1 MLAHWA
7 TLVLAVVLLLYL
19 GRHLWFFF
27 DEWDIVGNHQ
37 LPLFQPH
44 NEHWST
50 LPYLV
55 YAALYRLFGL
65 RTYLPYLAVVLLLH
79 VAAAHQLWLLMRRA
93 GVGDWL
99 ATAAT
104 TVFLV
109 MGAGAENL
117 VWAWQMGFVG
127 SLCFGLVAVNLTV
140 EREAGLV
147 RILGIWL
154 ALVASLMCSDIG
166 LAMVAATGI
175 ATFLDRG
182 LRASLVALAVPAVV
196 FGAWYLHYGKAP
208 VGGTYARPDPVGVAR
223 FAWIGLTGALD
234 LGAGLE
240 YLGGAMLVLI
250 AVWTVVL
257 VRRRQAPAAAGMV
270 VAAFLLMTLIGL
282 SRLQLGIATALSS
295 RYLYLVFALLMP
307 VGVLGLAALARR
319 GHLLE
324 LAAFALMAWG
334 TVNGARILLPFEDR
348 QTAIDVAERG
358 HVLAVAAQLR
368 AGPVSAGVILDR
380 PDPVAAP
387 TLNISRMRQYL
398 ADGAMPKS

>member
-1 MLAHWA
+1 M
-7 TLVLAVVLLLYL
+7 AVALLLYL
-19 GRHLWFFF
+19 GRHLWFFY

-37 LPLFQPH
+37 LPLLQPH

-55 YAALYRLFGL
+55 YAVLYRLFGL
-65 RTYLPYLAVVLLLH
+65 RTYIPYLAVVLVLH
-79 VAAAHQLWLLMRRA
+79 GAAAHQLWLIMRRA
-93 GVGDWL
+93 SVGDWL

-104 TVFLV
+104 TVFLL
-109 MGAGAENL
+109 MGAGAEDL

-140 EREAGLV
+140 GREAGRL
-147 RILGIWL
+147 RILGVWL

-166 LAMVAATGI
+166 LAMVAAAGI
-175 ATFLDRG
+175 ATFLARG

-196 FGAWYLHYGKAP
+196 FGAWYLHDGKAP
-208 VGGTYARPDPVGVAR
+208 VGGTYAWPDPVGVAR

-234 LGAGLE
+234 LGAGLK

-250 AVWTVVL
+250 AAWTVVL
-257 VRRRQAPAAAGMV
+257 VRRRQAPGAAGMV

-334 TVNGARILLPFEDR
+334 TVHGARILLPFEHR

-368 AGPVSAGVILDR
+368 AGPVSAGVIPDR

-398 ADGAMPKS
+398 ADGALPKS